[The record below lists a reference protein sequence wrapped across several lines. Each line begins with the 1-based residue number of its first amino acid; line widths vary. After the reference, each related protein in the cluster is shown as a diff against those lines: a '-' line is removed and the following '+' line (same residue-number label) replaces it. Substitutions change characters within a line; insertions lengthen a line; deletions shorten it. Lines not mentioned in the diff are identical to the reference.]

1 MSDGSDVTYHTLWVP
16 EIIKDK
22 EGNSYEM
29 SGYVVEKGE
38 IILVKIQ
45 DSYENAKDYTLP
57 ERFTCIKK
65 TRKSKKS
72 RLQ

>member
-1 MSDGSDVTYHTLWVP
+1 MLEGSDVTYHTLWVP

-29 SGYVVEKGE
+29 SGYVIEKGE

-45 DSYENAKDYTLP
+45 DSYEDAKDYKFP
-57 ERFTCIKK
+57 ERFTCIKN
-65 TRKSKKS
+65 TRKVKKS